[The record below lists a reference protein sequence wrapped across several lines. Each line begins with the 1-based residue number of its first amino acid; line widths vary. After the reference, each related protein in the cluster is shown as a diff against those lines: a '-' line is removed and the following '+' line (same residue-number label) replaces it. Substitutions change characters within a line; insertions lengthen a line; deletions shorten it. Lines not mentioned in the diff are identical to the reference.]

1 MKSEYFDTNVSVGGR
16 GNSPFFGFRRAAINN
31 THVVL
36 TKSFSMFQREQ
47 FLQVRMEARNALNR
61 AWFGR
66 PGDIFPTEV
75 FGKIIDTQNKG
86 RVLQLMIRLNF

>member
-1 MKSEYFDTNVSVGGR
+1 M
-16 GNSPFFGFRRAAINN
+16 
-31 THVVL
+31 
-36 TKSFSMFQREQ
+36 TKSFSVFQKEK
-47 FLQVRMEARNALNR
+47 FLQFRMEARNALNR

-86 RVLQLMIRLNF
+86 RVLQFMIKLNF